1 MRITIA
7 GRHVELTDTLRNYVL
22 SKIEGLER
30 YHDGIIAV
38 DVNLGLEKSRNTADL
53 VAHLVRRKMLKVS
66 EESNDMY
73 TSIDLAVDKLKR
85 QLQRHKSM
93 IKEHRGEG
101 RVKREQGRGGDQ
113 RGEGVELIRRELFL
127 PKPMTQEEALVQL
140 DSLDRNF
147 LIFIDAESGG
157 LKVLH
162 RRDDG
167 AYELLEPRY

>member
-22 SKIEGLER
+22 SKVEGLER

-101 RVKREQGRGGDQ
+101 GPKLEQGGDQ
-113 RGEGVELIRRELFL
+113 RGEGAELIRRELFL

-140 DSLDRNF
+140 DSLDRSF

-162 RRDDG
+162 RRGDG